1 MLWSGT
7 ALVDPFKVLERIG
20 ICLGWHVADL
30 GCGSLGHFVFPAAQ
44 FVGHEGMV
52 YAVDIQKTA
61 LSAIQSRAHV
71 HAFTNIRTVWSDV
84 EVPQAVRM
92 ASESMDLTLITNV
105 FSLCRDR
112 SGLLQE
118 AARLTKPGGK
128 IVVIDWKKGR
138 GLFGPLEIHRV
149 DSKDIAAYFTDS
161 LVQTDAFDAGDYHYA
176 LVYQKDSHERLDDSL
191 QTASRSVGC

>member
-1 MLWSGT
+1 MPWSGT
-7 ALVDPFKVLERIG
+7 ALVDPFKVLERAG

-44 FVGHEGMV
+44 FVGHEGVV

-61 LSAIQSRAHV
+61 LHAIQSRAHAD
-71 HAFTNIRTVWSDV
+71 AFTNIRTIWSDI
-84 EVPQAVRM
+84 EIPSAARILSQ
-92 ASESMDLTLITNV
+92 SIDLTLIVNN

-118 AARLTKPGGK
+118 AVRLTKPGGQ

-149 DSKDIAAYFTDS
+149 ESKDIAVYFTDP

-176 LVYQKDSHERLDDSL
+176 LVYQK
-191 QTASRSVGC
+191 